1 MAWEPEKEASAH
13 RCFQPDLHSPLH
25 SIGKGTKPLAA
36 TKDGHSLFPL
46 HVVAHEVLKSE
57 CPSHPRKVVQV
68 SVACAANVQ
77 LRPALCTY
85 RCERSGLT
93 TGEAH
98 DPLEVVNPLS

>member
-1 MAWEPEKEASAH
+1 MGARK
-13 RCFQPDLHSPLH
+13 R
-25 SIGKGTKPLAA
+25 SIGAHLLPARPSFPVTFNREGHQTSCCDKGRAQF
-36 TKDGHSLFPL
+36 FPL

-68 SVACAANVQ
+68 PVVCAANVQ

-85 RCERSGLT
+85 RCERSGLA

-98 DPLEVVNPLS
+98 DPLEVVNPLT